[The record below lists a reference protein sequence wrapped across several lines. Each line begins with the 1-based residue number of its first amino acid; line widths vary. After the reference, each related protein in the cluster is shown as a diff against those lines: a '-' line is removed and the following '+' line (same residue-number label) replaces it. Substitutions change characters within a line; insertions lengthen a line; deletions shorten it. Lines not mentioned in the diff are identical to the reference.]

1 MIRAKGRQLGKG
13 IIMVKRY
20 GNLWERVCSLENI
33 TKAYLESRK
42 GKTTKP
48 QVAKVDEDPMPY
60 LEEVRRML
68 VNKTYR
74 SGEYRAFTIHER
86 GKDRVVYD
94 IDYFPHRIVH
104 WALMI
109 VIKPILM
116 DSIGDH
122 SFAAMEGR
130 GSHQA
135 LRKVQEYLRRDP
147 DGTKYCFKMDVRK
160 FFPSIKKDIMLR
172 KIERKIKD
180 EDVLWLCREIIFGFK
195 DPGLPIGNYTSQYF
209 ANYYLSS
216 VIRHMKQVFHCHYLV
231 AYMDDIVI
239 LGSSKSWLRRVKKR
253 MVLQL
258 EENGLEM
265 KRNWQIFPVDVR
277 GVDFV
282 GYRIFREFTLLRNG
296 TKRTMVRKMRY
307 IGRRMDD
314 GHIFDEHDRGVVASY
329 SGILSWCDGHRLFRK
344 YIKPI
349 IRKKEAQTWMSTW
362 HHRTG
367 VPSAS

>member
-1 MIRAKGRQLGKG
+1 MVRAKGRQLGKG

-60 LEEVRRML
+60 LEEVCRML

-160 FFPSIKKDIMLR
+160 FFPSIKKDIMMR

-253 MVLQL
+253 
-258 EENGLEM
+258 
-265 KRNWQIFPVDVR
+265 ID
-277 GVDFV
+277 
-282 GYRIFREFTLLRNG
+282 
-296 TKRTMVRKMRY
+296 RKS
-307 IGRRMDD
+307 
-314 GHIFDEHDRGVVASY
+314 VV
-329 SGILSWCDGHRLFRK
+329 
-344 YIKPI
+344 
-349 IRKKEAQTWMSTW
+349 
-362 HHRTG
+362 
-367 VPSAS
+367 

>member
-1 MIRAKGRQLGKG
+1 
-13 IIMVKRY
+13 MVKRY

-48 QVAKVDEDPMPY
+48 QVARVDEDPMPY

-160 FFPSIKKDIMLR
+160 FFPSIKKDIMMR

-282 GYRIFREFTLLRNG
+282 GYRIFRNFTLLRNG
-296 TKRTMVRKMRY
+296 TKRTMVRKMRD

-314 GHIFDEHDRGVVASY
+314 GHVFDEHDRGVVASY

-367 VPSAS
+367 VPSVS

>member
-1 MIRAKGRQLGKG
+1 MKIT
-13 IIMVKRY
+13 VKRY
-20 GNLWERVCSLENI
+20 GNLWEQVCSLENI

-60 LEEVRRML
+60 LEAVRRML

-74 SGEYRAFTIHER
+74 SGEYRAFSIHER
-86 GKDRVVYD
+86 RKDRVVYD

-216 VIRHMKQVFHCHYLV
+216 VIRHMKQVFHCHYLI

-282 GYRIFREFTLLRNG
+282 GYRIFRNFTLLRNG
-296 TKRTMVRKMRY
+296 TKRTMVRKMRD

-314 GHIFDEHDRGVVASY
+314 GHVFDEHDRGVVASY

-349 IRKKEAQTWMSTW
+349 LRKKEAQTWMSTW

>member
-1 MIRAKGRQLGKG
+1 
-13 IIMVKRY
+13 MVKRY
-20 GNLWERVCSLENI
+20 GNLWEQVCSLENI

-160 FFPSIKKDIMLR
+160 FFPSIKKDIMMR

-296 TKRTMVRKMRY
+296 TKRTMVRKMRD

-314 GHIFDEHDRGVVASY
+314 GHVFDEHDREVVASY

-349 IRKKEAQTWMSTW
+349 IRKKEAQTWINTW

>member
-1 MIRAKGRQLGKG
+1 MKIT
-13 IIMVKRY
+13 VKRY
-20 GNLWERVCSLENI
+20 GNLWEQVCSLENI

-42 GKTTKP
+42 GKTSKP

-160 FFPSIKKDIMLR
+160 FFPSIKKDIMMR

-296 TKRTMVRKMRY
+296 TKRTMVRKMRD

-314 GHIFDEHDRGVVASY
+314 GHVFDEHDRGVVASY

>member
-1 MIRAKGRQLGKG
+1 
-13 IIMVKRY
+13 MVKRY

-33 TKAYLESRK
+33 TKAYMESRK
-42 GKTTKP
+42 GKTSKP

-296 TKRTMVRKMRY
+296 TKRTMVRKMRD

-314 GHIFDEHDRGVVASY
+314 GHVFDEHDRGVVASY

-367 VPSAS
+367 VPSAY

>member
-1 MIRAKGRQLGKG
+1 
-13 IIMVKRY
+13 MVKRY
-20 GNLWERVCSLENI
+20 GNLWERICSLENI

-60 LEEVRRML
+60 LEEVHRML

-116 DSIGDH
+116 DSIGYH

-147 DGTKYCFKMDVRK
+147 DGTKYCFKMDIRK

-282 GYRIFREFTLLRNG
+282 GYRIFRNFTLLRNG
-296 TKRTMVRKMRY
+296 TKRTMVRKMRD

-314 GHIFDEHDRGVVASY
+314 GHVFDEHDRGVVASY

>member
-1 MIRAKGRQLGKG
+1 
-13 IIMVKRY
+13 MVKRY

-74 SGEYRAFTIHER
+74 SGEYRAFAIHER
-86 GKDRVVYD
+86 GKDRIVYD

-135 LRKVQEYLRRDP
+135 LRKVQEYLKRDP
-147 DGTKYCFKMDVRK
+147 EGTKYCFKMDVRK

-180 EDVLWLCREIIFGFK
+180 EGVLWLCREIIFGFK

-296 TKRTMVRKMRY
+296 TKRTMVRKMRD

-314 GHIFDEHDRGVVASY
+314 GHVFDEHDRGVVASY
-329 SGILSWCDGHRLFRK
+329 SGILSWCDGHRLFSK

-349 IRKKEAQTWMSTW
+349 LRKMEAQTWMSTW

>member
-1 MIRAKGRQLGKG
+1 MKIT
-13 IIMVKRY
+13 VKRY
-20 GNLWERVCSLENI
+20 GNLWEQVCSLENI

-60 LEEVRRML
+60 LEEVCRML

-122 SFAAMEGR
+122 SYAAMEGR

-160 FFPSIKKDIMLR
+160 FFPSIKKDIMMR

-239 LGSSKSWLRRVKKR
+239 LGSSKSWLRRIKKR

-296 TKRTMVRKMRY
+296 TKRTMVRKMRD

-314 GHIFDEHDRGVVASY
+314 GHVFDEHDRGVVASY

>member
-1 MIRAKGRQLGKG
+1 MVRAKGRQLGKG

-216 VIRHMKQVFHCHYLV
+216 VIRHMKQVFHCHYLI

-296 TKRTMVRKMRY
+296 TKRTMVRKMRD

-314 GHIFDEHDRGVVASY
+314 GHVFDEHDRGVVASY

>member
-1 MIRAKGRQLGKG
+1 MKIT
-13 IIMVKRY
+13 VKRY
-20 GNLWERVCSLENI
+20 GNLWEQVCSLENI

-60 LEEVRRML
+60 LEAVRRML

-74 SGEYRAFTIHER
+74 SGEYRAFSIHER
-86 GKDRVVYD
+86 RKDRVVYD

-122 SFAAMEGR
+122 SYAAMEGR

-135 LRKVQEYLRRDP
+135 LCKVKEYLRRDP
-147 DGTKYCFKMDVRK
+147 EGTRYCFKMDVRK
-160 FFPSIKKDIMLR
+160 FFPSIDKDIMIR
-172 KIERKIKD
+172 KLERKIKD
-180 EDVLWLCREIIFGFK
+180 PDVLWLCREIVYGFPY
-195 DPGLPIGNYTSQYF
+195 PGLPIGNYTSQYF

-216 VIRHMKQVFHCHYLV
+216 VVRHMKQVFHCHYMV
-231 AYMDDIVI
+231 VYMDDMVI
-239 LGSSKSWLRRVKKR
+239 LGSSKSWLRRVRKR
-253 MVLQL
+253 MVMQL
-258 EENGLEM
+258 TENGLRM
-265 KRNWQIFPVDVR
+265 KDNWQIFPVDDR

-282 GYRIFREFTLLRNG
+282 GYRIFRDFTLLRTY
-296 TKRTMVRKMRY
+296 TKRTMAHKMHSLRS
-307 IGRRMDD
+307 RMEQ

-329 SGILSWCDGHRLFRK
+329 SGILGWCDGYRLFDRH
-344 YIKPI
+344 IKPI
-349 IRKKEAQTWMSTW
+349 IEMITRREDEGLQSII
-362 HHRTG
+362 
-367 VPSAS
+367 